1 MNGPGSFFKGDSM
14 PEKKTA
20 PSWTVEDE
28 DVAKRFLEASRRY
41 AGTFQEK
48 KDPTAHAL
56 GFNSY
61 REMPQGVRSYISH
74 VGQLAKREKKE
85 NNDRERIAHNLAQME
100 REWLERYH
108 KDEAFRLANT
118 LFDDEEQKGE

>member
-100 REWLERYH
+100 RDWQEQFEN
-108 KDEAFRLANT
+108 DPSFRHAMT
-118 LFDDEEQKGE
+118 HPDDEE